1 MAQDLVPNFSHA
13 KIAKKVVSKKG
24 VFSAHTISKCDRYI
38 FTKKNIMYFHLKNN
52 VALYIIMGKGVTEN
66 KIIYQCIPCNYITFR
81 KNDYDKHVLTN
92 KHIKQHAKTQ
102 EENIEPVHV
111 CTHCNKSYKHFKSLY
126 RHEKTCKER
135 SEENEV
141 SHIKIVETLPDT
153 GLKNKLSEME
163 KQNNNILEALN
174 ATTKTT
180 MLLHEKISQMETA
193 TVNNTTVN
201 NNLNINLFLNNEYAN
216 AINLNELRHHLKLTL
231 EDLDYTRNNGF
242 AKGITNIFIKSLEE
256 LGPDM
261 RPIHCSDANKKSAFY
276 IKNEEGWEEDSCHDN
291 INSAI
296 DNVAQAQ
303 ISKIKDWETLN
314 PKWSETEAGK
324 KEYLDLI
331 RNVMGGTD
339 DTEREINNKEIKK
352 SLIDNVELNVNN

>member
-1 MAQDLVPNFSHA
+1 MA
-13 KIAKKVVSKKG
+13 
-24 VFSAHTISKCDRYI
+24 
-38 FTKKNIMYFHLKNN
+38 KND
-52 VALYIIMGKGVTEN
+52 TDT

-81 KNDYDKHVLTN
+81 KNDYDKHILTN
-92 KHIKQHAKTQ
+92 KHIKQNEKPNCDAIFET
-102 EENIEPVHV
+102 NL
-111 CTHCNKSYKHFKSLY
+111 CSHCSKSYKHFKSLV
-126 RHEKTCKER
+126 RHEKICKER
-135 SEENEV
+135 CEINDDNSADQIV
-141 SHIKIVETLPDT
+141 KITSDPTLKIKLT
-153 GLKNKLSEME
+153 EME
-163 KQNNNILEALN
+163 KQNNDILEALS

-256 LGPDM
+256 LGPGM

-314 PKWSETEAGK
+314 PNWSDTEAGK

-331 RNVMGGTD
+331 RNVMGGAD
-339 DTEREINNKEIKK
+339 INEREKNQKEIKK
-352 SLIDNVELNVNN
+352 

>member
-1 MAQDLVPNFSHA
+1 MA
-13 KIAKKVVSKKG
+13 KG
-24 VFSAHTISKCDRYI
+24 
-38 FTKKNIMYFHLKNN
+38 N
-52 VALYIIMGKGVTEN
+52 TEN
-66 KIIYQCIPCNYITFR
+66 KVIYQCIPCNYITFR
-81 KNDYDKHVLTN
+81 KNDYDKHILTN
-92 KHIKQHAKTQ
+92 KHIKQHEK
-102 EENIEPVHV
+102 NKGNNSEPIYS
-111 CTHCNKSYKHFKSLY
+111 CCHCSKSYKHLKSLV

-135 SEENEV
+135 CEINDDEPIN
-141 SHIKIVETLPDT
+141 IKPEKLDQKSDT
-153 GLKNKLSEME
+153 ELKDKLSEME
-163 KQNNNILEALN
+163 KQNNNILEALS

-276 IKNEEGWEEDSCHDN
+276 IKNEDSWIEDSGHDN

-303 ISKIKDWETLN
+303 ISKIKDWENLN
-314 PKWSETEAGK
+314 PNWSETEAGK
-324 KEYLDLI
+324 KEYLELI
-331 RNVMGGTD
+331 RNVMGGSD
-339 DTEREINNKEIKK
+339 ETEREKNHREIKK
-352 SLIDNVELNVNN
+352 SLIDNVEINVNN

>member
-1 MAQDLVPNFSHA
+1 
-13 KIAKKVVSKKG
+13 
-24 VFSAHTISKCDRYI
+24 
-38 FTKKNIMYFHLKNN
+38 
-52 VALYIIMGKGVTEN
+52 
-66 KIIYQCIPCNYITFR
+66 
-81 KNDYDKHVLTN
+81 
-92 KHIKQHAKTQ
+92 
-102 EENIEPVHV
+102 
-111 CTHCNKSYKHFKSLY
+111 
-126 RHEKTCKER
+126 
-135 SEENEV
+135 
-141 SHIKIVETLPDT
+141 
-153 GLKNKLSEME
+153 ME
-163 KQNNNILEALN
+163 KQNNNILEALS

-276 IKNEEGWEEDSCHDN
+276 IKNEDSWIEDSGHDN

-303 ISKIKDWETLN
+303 ISKIKDWENLN
-314 PKWSETEAGK
+314 PNWSETEAGK
-324 KEYLDLI
+324 KEYLELSEMLWVDQ
-331 RNVMGGTD
+331 MKQ
-339 DTEREINNKEIKK
+339 KEKNHRDQKITY
-352 SLIDNVELNVNN
+352 